1 MLHLLFLWMKPHL
14 PYLCN
19 SKIQKMKRVAIP
31 IVNNKLSENF
41 GECNYYT
48 IFEIDNKINSAKTSL
63 LPNGISAA
71 DLPRWLKSEGVTD
84 VITFRINRQIVNLFV
99 AEKINLF
106 LGIPIDSPEN
116 IIDDYLQGKLTSDKR
131 IIAELTQ

>member
-1 MLHLLFLWMKPHL
+1 
-14 PYLCN
+14 
-19 SKIQKMKRVAIP
+19 MKRVAIP

-48 IFEIDNKINSAKTSL
+48 IFEVDKKINSTKTTL
-63 LPNGISAA
+63 LPDGIDVA
-71 DLPRWLKSEGVTD
+71 DLPQWLKGEGITD
-84 VITFRINRQIVNLFV
+84 VITYKINRQIVNLFV

-116 IIDDYLQGKLTSDKR
+116 IINDYLQGKLVSDKK

>member
-1 MLHLLFLWMKPHL
+1 
-14 PYLCN
+14 
-19 SKIQKMKRVAIP
+19 MKRIAIP

-48 IFEIDNKINSAKTSL
+48 IFEVGKKINSTKTTL
-63 LPNGISAA
+63 LPDGIDAEN
-71 DLPRWLKSEGVTD
+71 LPHWLKGEGITD
-84 VITFRINRQIVNLFV
+84 VITYKINKQIVNLFV

-106 LGIPIDSPEN
+106 LGIPIETPEK

>member
-1 MLHLLFLWMKPHL
+1 
-14 PYLCN
+14 
-19 SKIQKMKRVAIP
+19 MKRVAIP

-48 IFEIDNKINSAKTSL
+48 IFEIDRKINSAKTSL
-63 LPNGISAA
+63 LPNGINSF
-71 DLPRWLKSEGVTD
+71 DLPRWLKGEGVTD
-84 VITFRINRQIVNLFV
+84 VVTYKINRQVVNLFV

-106 LGIPIDSPEN
+106 LGIPIDSPEK
-116 IIDDYLQGKLTSDKR
+116 IIDDYLQGKLVSDKR

>member
-1 MLHLLFLWMKPHL
+1 
-14 PYLCN
+14 
-19 SKIQKMKRVAIP
+19 MKRVAIP

-48 IFEIDNKINSAKTSL
+48 IFEIGNKINSAKTSL

-116 IIDDYLQGKLTSDKR
+116 IIDDYLQGKLISDKR

>member
-1 MLHLLFLWMKPHL
+1 
-14 PYLCN
+14 
-19 SKIQKMKRVAIP
+19 MKRVAIP
-31 IVNNKLSENF
+31 VVNNKLSENF

-48 IFEIDNKINSAKTSL
+48 IFEIDNKVNSAKTSI
-63 LPNGISAA
+63 LPNSISAA

-116 IIDDYLQGKLTSDKR
+116 IIDDYLQGKLISDKR

>member
-1 MLHLLFLWMKPHL
+1 
-14 PYLCN
+14 
-19 SKIQKMKRVAIP
+19 MKRIAIP

-48 IFEIDNKINSAKTSL
+48 IFEVGKKINSTKTTL
-63 LPNGISAA
+63 LPDGIEAEN
-71 DLPRWLKSEGVTD
+71 LPQWLKSEGITD
-84 VITFRINRQIVNLFV
+84 VITYKINKQIVNLFV

-106 LGIPIDSPEN
+106 LGIPIDAPEK
-116 IIDDYLQGKLTSDKR
+116 IIDDYLQGKLISDKR

>member
-1 MLHLLFLWMKPHL
+1 
-14 PYLCN
+14 
-19 SKIQKMKRVAIP
+19 MKRVAIP

-48 IFEIDNKINSAKTSL
+48 IFEIDRKINSTKTSL
-63 LPNGISAA
+63 LPNGINSF
-71 DLPRWLKSEGVTD
+71 DLPRWLKGEGVTD
-84 VITFRINRQIVNLFV
+84 VVTYKINRQVVNLFV

-106 LGIPIDSPEN
+106 LGIPIDSPEK
-116 IIDDYLQGKLTSDKR
+116 IIDDYLQGKLVSDKR

>member
-1 MLHLLFLWMKPHL
+1 
-14 PYLCN
+14 
-19 SKIQKMKRVAIP
+19 MKRIAIP

-48 IFEIDNKINSAKTSL
+48 VFEVGNKINSTKTTL
-63 LPNGISAA
+63 LPDGINSA
-71 DLPRWLKSEGVTD
+71 DLPRWLKGEGVTD
-84 VITFRINRQIVNLFV
+84 VVTYKINRQIVNLFV

-106 LGIPIDSPEN
+106 LGIPIDTPEK
-116 IIDDYLQGKLTSDKR
+116 IIDDYLQGKLISDKK

>member
-1 MLHLLFLWMKPHL
+1 MLHLLFLCMKPHI
-14 PYLCN
+14 PYLCS

-48 IFEIDNKINSAKTSL
+48 IFEIDRKINSTKTSL
-63 LPNGISAA
+63 LPNGINSF
-71 DLPRWLKSEGVTD
+71 DLPRWLKGEGVTD
-84 VITFRINRQIVNLFV
+84 VVTYKINRQVVNLFV

-106 LGIPIDSPEN
+106 LGIPIDSPEK
-116 IIDDYLQGKLTSDKR
+116 IIDDYLQGKLVSDKR